1 MDEVI
6 FLANDKDDWSCKY
19 YGDTKLY
26 REYFK
31 EKTAVGV
38 FSQLTEENSERWIR
52 KYINPRPFSDTTSSL
67 SLNNSSELNVIR
79 QFYWLTKR
87 YFSIKI
93 NDRINSGIL
102 LLQAPIIALLIC
114 CVFSNIDMPVLF
126 MIAISAIWLGTQN
139 AAREIVVEQA
149 IYQRE
154 RMYNLEI
161 LPYIFSKITVLST
174 FAVIQSLIF
183 VFILSIKY
191 KGAII
196 ELHSPE
202 NIFLW
207 MCFLSITSSFLGL
220 LLLW

>member
-1 MDEVI
+1 MVTHKPSDLEYMDEVI
-6 FLANDKDDWSCKY
+6 FLANGKDGSGHVTY

-102 LLQAPIIALLIC
+102 LL
-114 CVFSNIDMPVLF
+114 F
-126 MIAISAIWLGTQN
+126 
-139 AAREIVVEQA
+139 
-149 IYQRE
+149 
-154 RMYNLEI
+154 
-161 LPYIFSKITVLST
+161 
-174 FAVIQSLIF
+174 
-183 VFILSIKY
+183 
-191 KGAII
+191 
-196 ELHSPE
+196 
-202 NIFLW
+202 
-207 MCFLSITSSFLGL
+207 
-220 LLLW
+220 